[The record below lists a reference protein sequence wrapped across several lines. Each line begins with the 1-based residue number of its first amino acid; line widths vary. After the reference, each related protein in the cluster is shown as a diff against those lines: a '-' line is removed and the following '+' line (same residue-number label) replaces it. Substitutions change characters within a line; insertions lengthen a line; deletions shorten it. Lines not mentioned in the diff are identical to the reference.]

1 MTSKSVNNNSAHS
14 RAGEAS
20 GSYFSRGKLL
30 ITGEYLILHG
40 AGGLA
45 LPVQMG
51 QTLEFINN
59 NDRLLSWTTMV
70 GDERW
75 FEAVFSGSGYRIKT
89 ASDME
94 KARFLRQI
102 LVNASSLSA
111 CPPVF
116 GTVESTVGFDM
127 GWGLGSSSSLIS
139 NVAYMFD
146 IDPFALHFS
155 VSEGSGYDIACAR
168 SDAPLIYRLE
178 FHNERN
184 LPEETTAGYP
194 GSFPEPV
201 YRPVVFNPPFGEN
214 LFFAYTGKK
223 QDSAASVKK
232 YLSAPKP
239 GDRNLKRVS
248 QISEEIISITDI
260 EHFNELLKE
269 HDSIL
274 SDLLGEIPVND
285 SIFKGLPGYFKSLG
299 AWGGDFVLIT
309 WKDDAVELYSLL
321 KQKGMDVVFPYDKI
335 IYNAK

>member
-1 MTSKSVNNNSAHS
+1 MA
-14 RAGEAS
+14 AEAT

-30 ITGEYLILHG
+30 ITGEYLLLHG
-40 AGGLA
+40 ARALA

-51 QTLEFINN
+51 QRLEFRKNGGQ
-59 NDRLLSWTTMV
+59 LLSWTTMV
-70 GDERW
+70 GGERW

-89 ASDME
+89 ASDMG

-111 CPPVF
+111 NPPAF

-146 IDPFALHFS
+146 VDPFDLHFS
-155 VSEGSGYDIACAR
+155 VSRGSGYDIACAR
-168 SDAPLIYRLE
+168 SDTPLIYHLE
-178 FHNERN
+178 FHNGTN
-184 LPEETTAGYP
+184 LLREKNAGYP
-194 GSFPEPV
+194 GSFPVPV
-201 YRPVVFNPPFGEN
+201 YKPVVFNPPFGEN

-223 QDSAASVKK
+223 QDSAKSVAQ
-232 YLSAPKP
+232 YLSARQP

-248 QISEEIISITDI
+248 QISQEIINIADI
-260 EHFNELLKE
+260 DEFNELLKE

-274 SDLLGEIPVND
+274 SRLLGEIPVND
-285 SIFKGLPGYFKSLG
+285 SIFKGLPGYVKSLG
-299 AWGGDFVLIT
+299 AWGGDFVMIT
-309 WKDDAVELYSLL
+309 WQDEAGKLFSLL
-321 KQKGMDVVFPYDKI
+321 KQKGMNTVFPYDKI

>member
-1 MTSKSVNNNSAHS
+1 MMSSFGDKNAGHNK
-14 RAGEAS
+14 AGEVT

-40 AGGLA
+40 AAGLA

-51 QTLEFINN
+51 QKLEFRKNG
-59 NDRLLSWTTMV
+59 DQLLSWTTLV
-70 GDERW
+70 GGERW

-89 ASDME
+89 ASDMG

-116 GTVESTVGFDM
+116 GIVESTVGFDM

-178 FHNERN
+178 YHS
-184 LPEETTAGYP
+184 
-194 GSFPEPV
+194 GSFPVPV
-201 YRPVVFNPPFGEN
+201 YRQVVFNPPFGEN

-223 QDSAASVKK
+223 QDSAKSVAK
-232 YLSAPKP
+232 YLSAKQP

-248 QISEEIISITDI
+248 QISEEIINIADI
-260 EHFNELLKE
+260 DEFNELLKE

-274 SDLLGEIPVND
+274 SHLLGEIPVND
-285 SIFKGLPGYFKSLG
+285 SIFKGLPGYVKSLG
-299 AWGGDFVLIT
+299 AWGGDFVMIT
-309 WKDDAVELYSLL
+309 WQDDAGKLFSLL
-321 KQKGMDVVFPYDKI
+321 KQKGLDTVFPYDKI